1 MIIIGYPGVGK
12 TTASKMYREIVDL
25 PSYLFDDKNTYC
37 DVAINLSKQNL
48 IVCVSSHK
56 EVVEKLLA
64 SDEPICVVYPNEN
77 LKLIWV
83 NIVRRRY
90 LEDKTD
96 RNYRALMRVW
106 GHFDEDIEYLM
117 STPFEKVELSD
128 GEFLAHKLVVNELK
142 EEDKTVIHEEASEEE
157 APENEIEDSE

>member
-56 EVVEKLLA
+56 EVVEKLLT
-64 SDEPICVVYPNEN
+64 SDEPICVVYPNEK

-90 LEDKTD
+90 IEDKTD

-106 GHFDEDIEYLM
+106 GHFDADIDYLKN
-117 STPFEKVELSD
+117 TPFEHIELMQ
-128 GEFLAHKLVVNELK
+128 GEFLADKVTTNDAPA
-142 EEDKTVIHEEASEEE
+142 EESDITDEEIV
-157 APENEIEDSE
+157 ENEVEDSE